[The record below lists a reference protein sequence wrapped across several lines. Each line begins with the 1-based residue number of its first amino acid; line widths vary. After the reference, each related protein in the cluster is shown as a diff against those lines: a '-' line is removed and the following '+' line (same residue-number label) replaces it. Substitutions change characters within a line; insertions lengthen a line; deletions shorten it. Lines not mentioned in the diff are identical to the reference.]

1 MLHVS
6 IFVEGL
12 RSRPRLMVWLA
23 ALAQTAIW
31 WLVPAIF
38 YAAPPGELPLVLAV
52 GHEFQLGT
60 ELGPP
65 LAFWLAEIV
74 HFLFGIAG
82 VYLLAQACVAVTY
95 WAVFALGRAIVGEQQ
110 AAMAVLLMLGILVMT
125 VPSPDFGPATLGM
138 ALSALTILHYWRAIG
153 ERPACAIGSALALD
167 LGLLLLTTYAA
178 SC

>member
-1 MLHVS
+1 MLYVS
-6 IFVEGL
+6 IIVELL
-12 RSRPRLMVWLA
+12 RSRPALTVGIA
-23 ALAQTAIW
+23 AGAQAAIW
-31 WLVPAIF
+31 ALVPAAF
-38 YAAPPGELPLVLAV
+38 YAGPPGVLPLVLAF

-60 ELGPP
+60 DLGPP

-110 AAMAVLLMLGILVMT
+110 AAMAVMLMLGILVMT

-138 ALSALTILHYWRAIG
+138 ALSALPLLHFWHAIG
-153 ERPACAIGSALALD
+153 ESRRHYWFVLALD
-167 LGLLLLTTYAA
+167 L
-178 SC
+178 

>member
-12 RSRPRLMVWLA
+12 RSRPRLMVWLT

-60 ELGPP
+60 DLGPP
-65 LAFWLAEIV
+65 LAFWLADI
-74 HFLFGIAG
+74 
-82 VYLLAQACVAVTY
+82 TY
-95 WAVFALGRAIVGEQQ
+95 MI
-110 AAMAVLLMLGILVMT
+110 LGIGGGYPLGAARLG
-125 VPSPDFGPATLGM
+125 GPHWG
-138 ALSALTILHYWRAIG
+138 G
-153 ERPACAIGSALALD
+153 V
-167 LGLLLLTTYAA
+167 
-178 SC
+178 